1 MKAYV
6 TPEIEMTDFD
16 AEDIITASSI
26 VTNSQPQT
34 FTGAV
39 SLGDQAYVD
48 VFGE

>member
-1 MKAYV
+1 MKAYA

-16 AEDIITASSI
+16 AEDINTASGVAQSE
-26 VTNSQPQT
+26 QPQT

-39 SLGDQAYVD
+39 SLGEKAYVD